1 MTAAENKPGGK
12 SMSKKLYTLIST
24 LVSCVATGASAIV
37 AYFQPN
43 MTVAIIAAIGIGS
56 TAINEIMVQ
65 FVEK

>member
-1 MTAAENKPGGK
+1 
-12 SMSKKLYTLIST
+12 MSKKLYTLLST
-24 LVSCVATGASAIV
+24 LVSCAATAASAIV
-37 AYFQPN
+37 AYAQPN